1 MRLEDCFLDVRI
13 SAKGRSRDSAVLLT
27 SHQLSIEAGYC
38 IAKAWFYADAYGANL
53 GNADVRVL
61 LIHGHVD
68 GCVVRQVVF
77 HHHVNASGAR
87 HECVCEYEPSAYEYA
102 GGRDVHSNAAR
113 HPMPSTARQK

>member
-1 MRLEDCFLDVRI
+1 MSSGQQR
-13 SAKGRSRDSAVLLT
+13 ANSRDSADFTHFQSTV
-27 SHQLSIEAGYC
+27 LSIEAGYC
-38 IAKAWFYADAYGANL
+38 IAMAWFYADAYGANL

-102 GGRDVHSNAAR
+102 GGRDAHSNAAR
-113 HPMPSTARQK
+113 HQQPGKNKWDR